1 MRIFH
6 QKRIVLGVSGSIAAY
21 KSADLAS
28 KLRQAGAQVDV
39 VLTQAAERFVSP
51 LTFQALTGRK
61 AHTDADLWGGQGHIV
76 HVGLAEGADAM
87 LIAPCTANTL
97 SKLAHGQADTL
108 LTLTALAC
116 RAPLLVA
123 PAMDGGMYAHPA
135 TQANA
140 DLLRQRGVRLV
151 GPASGHLAS
160 GLRGAGR
167 MVEPAELIGHL
178 RLALGAQGALRGRRV
193 VVTAGPTQEPLDPVR
208 FLTNRSSGRQGFALA
223 QAALDAGA
231 QVTLIAG
238 PVSLPTP
245 VGARRVDVRTAGEM
259 LAAVLEAVEGAD
271 ALLMAAAVADFRPEQ
286 PAEQKIKKGAAALQI
301 RLSANADI
309 LQEVAARRERSGFPR
324 VVVGFAAESQA
335 LLENARGKLARKRL
349 DFIVANDITRADAGF
364 EAPTNQVTL
373 LFPDGRRERLP
384 LQSKQAAAERI
395 VQQVAELLEFRA
407 AHE

>member
-1 MRIFH
+1 MRIFQ

-21 KSADLAS
+21 KSAGLAS
-28 KLRQAGAQVDV
+28 RLRQAGAQVDV
-39 VLTQAAERFVSP
+39 VLTQAAERLVSP

-61 AHTDADLWGGQGHIV
+61 ARTDADLWGGEGHII
-76 HVGLAEGADAM
+76 HIGLAEGADAM

-97 SKLAHGQADTL
+97 SKLAHGQADNL

-116 RAPLLVA
+116 RAPLLAA

-135 TQANA
+135 TQTNLG
-140 DLLRQRGVRLV
+140 LLRQRGVRLI

-160 GLRGAGR
+160 GLHGAGR

-178 RLALGAQGALRGRRV
+178 RLALGAQGALRGKRV

-238 PVSLPTP
+238 PVTLPAP
-245 VGARRVDVRTAGEM
+245 VGARRVDVRTAREM
-259 LAAVLEAVEGAD
+259 LAAVLEAAADAD

-286 PAEQKIKKGAAALQI
+286 PAGQKIKKSAAALQI
-301 RLSANADI
+301 RLTANPDI
-309 LQEVAARRERSGFPR
+309 LQAVAARREQSGFPR
-324 VVVGFAAESQA
+324 VVAGFAAESQA
-335 LLENARGKLARKRL
+335 LLENARAKLARKRL
-349 DFIVANDITRADAGF
+349 DFIAVNDITRTDAGF
-364 EAPTNQVTL
+364 GVGTNQVTL
-373 LFPDGRRERLP
+373 LFPDGRQETLP

-395 VQQVAELLEFRA
+395 VQRTAELLEA
-407 AHE
+407 LG